1 MSDVVTDE
9 RQTGASV
16 VQLCSL
22 AQVPR
27 SGYYRQIRRAQ
38 PGPDAEELKL
48 RDLIQRICLDFSCY
62 GYRRV
67 SAVLHRM
74 GHRVN
79 HKRVLALMRK
89 DNLLCL
95 RKKRWIATTDSRHG
109 LRVYP
114 NLTREMTVTDLN
126 QLWVADI
133 TYIRLMYEFVYLA
146 AILDAY
152 SRKAIGWA
160 LRRHLDTSLTLAALQ
175 MALGSRI
182 ITGALV
188 HHSDRGVQYAASQ
201 YTGLLKGHGIAI
213 SMSRKGNPYDNA
225 IAESFIKTLKA
236 EEVYLNEYDSF
247 SGANQNLGHFIET
260 VYNKKRLHSSLGYCP
275 PEEFESQLQPQKA
288 SHLRSCEN
296 CLI

>member
-1 MSDVVTDE
+1 MVGAITDE
-9 RQTGASV
+9 RRTGTPVAK
-16 VQLCSL
+16 LCML

-27 SGYYRQIRRAQ
+27 SRYYRELHHTQIC
-38 PGPDAEELKL
+38 PDAEEIRL
-48 RDLIQRICLDFSCY
+48 RDLIQRVCLDCSCY

-67 SAVLHRM
+67 TAVLHRM

-109 LRVYP
+109 LRVYA
-114 NLTREMTVTDLN
+114 NLASGMAVADLN

-146 AILDAY
+146 AILDAC

-160 LRRHLDTSLTLAALQ
+160 LSRRLDTSLSLAALQ
-175 MALGSRI
+175 MALRGRNI
-182 ITGALV
+182 DTGLV
-188 HHSDRGVQYAASQ
+188 HHSDRGVQYAATE
-201 YTGLLKGHGIAI
+201 YTGLLKQHGIAI

-225 IAESFIKTLKA
+225 IAESFMKTLKT

-247 SGANQNLGHFIET
+247 PDANQNLGRFIEM
-260 VYNKKRLHSSLGYCP
+260 VYNKKRLHSSLGYRP
-275 PEEFESQLQPQKA
+275 PEEFESQFQTQKA
-288 SHLRSCEN
+288 SHLTS
-296 CLI
+296 